1 MIAEALG
8 RAVRGRVI
16 GEGDDYEFLTGGT
29 RTAAGETVTP
39 ETALKVSAVY
49 ACTSIIAAGIR
60 QMPAEVVRDDGKGT
74 LLPDRNNRLWSLL
87 HDEPNPEQSAGEM
100 WEELAWD
107 TMLRGNG
114 YRWLERNSQGQVI
127 ALWPLRAGRVE
138 ITRDPR
144 TRRKIFMVFGGDT
157 REAVQWVGDTT
168 DVLHVKGDPGP
179 DPLRGA
185 SVIHRLR
192 EIIGR
197 ALAED
202 AHAATTMKNQGRP
215 SGILTV
221 DGTLKD
227 EAAERLV
234 KRWNAAHGGPRNS
247 GRTAVLEG
255 GAKWEKVVM
264 SAADLE
270 LVQQRSISR
279 EDIAIAFRVPGDMV
293 LVGSRG
299 NNLHYSSDAT
309 RDVRLVK
316 YAIAPWSKRIEDA
329 LQACAALPWG
339 EGPSRAYPRFDPS
352 TLLWADKK
360 SRYETAGIGIEN
372 GFLTPDEARSGEGL
386 APLGL
391 NKTKPL
397 GEPAPTEKR

>member
-8 RAVRGRVI
+8 RAIRGRVI
-16 GEGDDYEFLTGGT
+16 GEGDDYEFLTGGA

-60 QMPAEVVRDDGKGT
+60 QMPAEVVRGDGGGT

-107 TMLRGNG
+107 AILRGNG
-114 YRWLERNSQGQVI
+114 FRWLERDSLGRVI

-144 TRRKIFMVFGGDT
+144 TRQKVFMVFGGDT

-179 DPLRGA
+179 DPLRGV

-192 EIIGR
+192 ETIGR

-202 AHAATTMKNQGRP
+202 SHAATTMKNQGRP

-227 EAAERLV
+227 DAAERLV
-234 KRWNAAHGGPRNS
+234 KRWNAAHGGARNS

-270 LVQQRSISR
+270 LVKQRAISR

-293 LVGSRG
+293 LTGDSG
-299 NNLHYSSDAT
+299 NLHYSTDAT

-339 EGPSRAYPRFDPS
+339 EGPARAYPRFDPAG
-352 TLLWADKK
+352 LLRADQK
-360 SRYETAGIGIEN
+360 SRYEAYQIGLDA
-372 GFLTPDEARSGEGL
+372 GFLTPDEARGPEGL
-386 APLGL
+386 PLLGL
-391 NKTKPL
+391 DKTKPL
-397 GEPAPTEKR
+397 GEPKPAEKR